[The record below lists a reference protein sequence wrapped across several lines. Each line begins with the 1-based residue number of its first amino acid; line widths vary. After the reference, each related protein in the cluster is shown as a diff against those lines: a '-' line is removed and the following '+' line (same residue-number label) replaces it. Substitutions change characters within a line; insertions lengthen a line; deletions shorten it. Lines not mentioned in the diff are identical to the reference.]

1 MPFPPNHCYLWNSRC
16 KSVYFDQTNRNFS
29 MTSLRSPIYCNLQR
43 RYRTCRDFWDFSHF
57 VPSYE
62 VTNEYDMPCFFNEW
76 DRWRPTYLLS
86 YSAYKVT
93 IDLSQS
99 THWTFLFLTV
109 QHLKTNKKKNSE
121 QIISCWMCQ
130 WSATG
135 KDVARWIAILL
146 LSLCAVHWNGCYSHR
161 ILKFP
166 DFSQKKVNNLRSA
179 SLIC

>member
-57 VPSYE
+57 VPIYE

-109 QHLKTNKKKNSE
+109 QHLKTNRKKNSE
-121 QIISCWMCQ
+121 QITISTA
-130 WSATG
+130 SVVTFL
-135 KDVARWIAILL
+135 V
-146 LSLCAVHWNGCYSHR
+146 GC
-161 ILKFP
+161 
-166 DFSQKKVNNLRSA
+166 VNDPRMAKMWLDE
-179 SLIC
+179 LQFYI

>member
-86 YSAYKVT
+86 YGAYKVT

-121 QIISCWMCQ
+121 QITISTA
-130 WSATG
+130 SVVTFL
-135 KDVARWIAILL
+135 V
-146 LSLCAVHWNGCYSHR
+146 GC
-161 ILKFP
+161 
-166 DFSQKKVNNLRSA
+166 VNDPRMAKTWLDE
-179 SLIC
+179 LQFYI